1 MFFFDKLLLFIWKKL
16 QRKLFIPHIISIYTK
31 LLLQINYSFSNYRY
45 YIMIKNF
52 I

>member
-16 QRKLFIPHIISIYTK
+16 QRKLLIPHISIYIE